1 MSETEREDGAREASQ
16 GDGREAA
23 EELVAVAKVLRTR
36 GVRGE
41 LVAELLTDFP
51 ERFED
56 LERLIA
62 VSPKGARAA
71 LALEDQW
78 LQGGRIVLK
87 FAGYDTPEEAAA
99 LVGYELA
106 VPEAEAVELEDDEFY
121 NWQLV
126 GCRVETIG
134 GVELG
139 QVREVL
145 EMGGASPV
153 LLIKDAEAGSDARE
167 HLVPLVASICVEIDT
182 GRKLIRVDAPEGL
195 LEI

>member
-1 MSETEREDGAREASQ
+1 MSETGREDGAGAASQ
-16 GDGREAA
+16 GDGALA
-23 EELVAVAKVLRTR
+23 GEELVAVAKVLRTR

-41 LVAELLTDFP
+41 VVAELLTDFP
-51 ERFED
+51 ERFEG
-56 LERLIA
+56 LESLIG
-62 VSPKGARAA
+62 VSPKGQRAV
-71 LALEDQW
+71 LALEDEW

-87 FAGYDTPEEAAA
+87 FAGYDSPEAAAA

-153 LLIKDAEAGSDARE
+153 LLIKEVDERDARE
-167 HLVPLVASICVEIDT
+167 HLVPLVESICVEIDT
-182 GRKLIRVDAPEGL
+182 ERKLIRVDAPEGL
-195 LEI
+195 LEL